1 MCTLYNTVHI
11 MQSFSGDDLFH
22 KVINRKEQIGN
33 RTHRNSEELQ
43 EKIFFASTNCHN
55 SEASPQHTCQCLK
68 ITNDLPQNLKQPKDD
83 KFHGA

>member
-1 MCTLYNTVHI
+1 
-11 MQSFSGDDLFH
+11 
-22 KVINRKEQIGN
+22 
-33 RTHRNSEELQ
+33 LQ